1 MLKRELLKR
10 NLRLEILLWLCFF
23 KVVLIRTMIEVE
35 ARMVIRGVVAEVSIN
50 LVLILV
56 LIMAKHLGIPI
67 LDSILVNL
75 LGLPMLLL
83 NFLVCNH
90 IQFKNGGNSSG
101 SHQVQGQS
109 QNSRPTCQIY
119 GKNGHTALDCYHR
132 MNFAYQGR
140 HAPAKLASMAAS
152 SMAASA
158 TANSAL
164 ASNSAWLTDTGCL
177 DHVTLDLSFLTFL
190 SDFRE

>member
-35 ARMVIRGVVAEVSIN
+35 AGMVIRGVVAEVSKT

-83 NFLVCNH
+83 NFLVFNH
-90 IQFKNGGNSSG
+90 ILSSRMVEIVLVLIRFK
-101 SHQVQGQS
+101 V
-109 QNSRPTCQIY
+109 
-119 GKNGHTALDCYHR
+119 
-132 MNFAYQGR
+132 
-140 HAPAKLASMAAS
+140 KLKI
-152 SMAASA
+152 
-158 TANSAL
+158 
-164 ASNSAWLTDTGCL
+164 
-177 DHVTLDLSFLTFL
+177 LDLLVKFMAKMDTQP
-190 SDFRE
+190 

>member
-10 NLRLEILLWLCFF
+10 NLRLERLEILLWLCFF

-35 ARMVIRGVVAEVSIN
+35 AGMVIRGVMAEVSKT

-83 NFLVCNH
+83 NFLVFNH
-90 IQFKNGGNSSG
+90 IL
-101 SHQVQGQS
+101 
-109 QNSRPTCQIY
+109 NSRMVEIVLVLIRF
-119 GKNGHTALDCYHR
+119 KVNLR
-132 MNFAYQGR
+132 I
-140 HAPAKLASMAAS
+140 
-152 SMAASA
+152 
-158 TANSAL
+158 
-164 ASNSAWLTDTGCL
+164 
-177 DHVTLDLSFLTFL
+177 LDLLVKFVAKMDTQP
-190 SDFRE
+190 